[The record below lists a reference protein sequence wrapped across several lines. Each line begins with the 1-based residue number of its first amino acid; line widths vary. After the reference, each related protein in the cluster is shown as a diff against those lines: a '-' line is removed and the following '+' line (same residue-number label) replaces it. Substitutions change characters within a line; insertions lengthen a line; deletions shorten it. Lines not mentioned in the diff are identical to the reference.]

1 MYNPV
6 YDVEGLSISS
16 SGIYMKIHGRVLQ
29 RETGTGIKG
38 AIVHFYE
45 TFTAKEFETV
55 TDPNGYFLIRM
66 VPDGIYELNSR
77 FLYLS
82 CPPDL
87 ILEEKL
93 EPVKVTV
100 GRNIINLNIYLKKG
114 ASISGR
120 IFKPDGVTPVTQG
133 NVVVQPR
140 LKGKLVD
147 NKIDNNGYYK
157 VVGLGRPGVEELDYS
172 VAVEAVGYAHLA
184 KLAKIKS
191 SEEITGF
198 DFVVGKG
205 NVHIQGTIT
214 SSVDNRPVK
223 GAIISVLSVKRPTSL
238 AEISNGETI
247 TDESGNYSIFGFKY
261 PTTVD
266 IAVFSDDY
274 EMAKVEKYLKFGVNT
289 IDFTLNPKGK
299 ELEPEERKEKVQLK
313 CCELEDLFEQIFNDI
328 TCKKPTSTDE
338 NGKPCIKNSSTL
350 NCMKEKCQKNLITVV
365 CREDCPKY
373 PDGKVPAGYT
383 YKYNS
388 TGISGSVVICINSES
403 TFFWAERMFHEL
415 YHICDREA
423 PPDKEEEDF
432 CAEARAYAA
441 MICAFNNF
449 QGESKRV
456 YYQYKCD
463 EEKNI

>member
-1 MYNPV
+1 MKVLRINYIFYCIIVCIINN
-6 YDVEGLSISS
+6 YILREEYLTQSCAE
-16 SGIYMKIHGRVLQ
+16 IYMKIHGRVIQ

-38 AIVHFYE
+38 AIVNFYE
-45 TFTAKEFETV
+45 TFTAGEFEAV
-55 TDPNGYFLIRM
+55 TDKDGYFLIRRA
-66 VPDGIYELNSR
+66 PDGIYELNSR

-87 ILEEKL
+87 ILEKKV
-93 EPVKVTV
+93 EPVKVII
-100 GRNIINLNIYLKKG
+100 GRDIIDLNIYLKKG
-114 ASISGR
+114 ATLSGR

-191 SEEITGF
+191 SEEITEF

-214 SSVDNRPVK
+214 NSVDNSPVK
-223 GAIISVLSVKRPTSL
+223 GATISVLSVKRPTSL

-247 TDESGNYSIFGFKY
+247 TDEAGNYSIFGFKY

-289 IDFTLNPKGK
+289 IDFTLNPKVK
-299 ELEPEERKEKVQLK
+299 KEK
-313 CCELEDLFEQIFNDI
+313 
-328 TCKKPTSTDE
+328 
-338 NGKPCIKNSSTL
+338 
-350 NCMKEKCQKNLITVV
+350 
-365 CREDCPKY
+365 
-373 PDGKVPAGYT
+373 
-383 YKYNS
+383 
-388 TGISGSVVICINSES
+388 
-403 TFFWAERMFHEL
+403 
-415 YHICDREA
+415 
-423 PPDKEEEDF
+423 
-432 CAEARAYAA
+432 
-441 MICAFNNF
+441 
-449 QGESKRV
+449 
-456 YYQYKCD
+456 
-463 EEKNI
+463 